1 MDLGFLCDRSGLS
14 ALVKPPPS
22 FIFSQQ
28 VGEACTHQTNLQNGD
43 EEAGSVIFFLLDSQ
57 ITNTVLRN
65 TSH

>member
-1 MDLGFLCDRSGLS
+1 MALGFLCDRSGLS

-43 EEAGSVIFFLLDSQ
+43 EEAGSVIIFFD
-57 ITNTVLRN
+57 
-65 TSH
+65 